1 MTDADKQELYRI
13 VLARLNEG
21 RVCSKRRHVESDI
34 LAAHLG
40 RPGGWINGDNLHL
53 FRQYRNTVTGD
64 PKRLVDEALSASAP
78 GEAQW

>member
-21 RVCSKRRHVESDI
+21 RVSSKRRHVESDI
-34 LAAHLG
+34 LAAHMG
-40 RPGGWINGDNLHL
+40 RPGGWINWDNLAL